1 MEMQFLW
8 DRNVVVA
15 NAIAWKL
22 KKGINMKT
30 FMLKKEDVKHKWYII
45 DAEGKN
51 LGKVAA
57 LAASVL
63 RGKNKP
69 TYTPHIACGDNVIII
84 NAEKVN
90 LTGNKL
96 DKKMYYNHSGYPGG
110 LRERT
115 ARTMIERYPVE
126 MVERAVKGMLPKNRL
141 GRQIYKQLFVYAGS
155 EHKHQAQ
162 KPESLEVR

>member
-1 MEMQFLW
+1 
-8 DRNVVVA
+8 
-15 NAIAWKL
+15 
-22 KKGINMKT
+22 MKT
-30 FMLKKEDVKHKWYII
+30 FMLKKEDVKHNWYVI
-45 DAEGKN
+45 DAEGQN

-69 TYTPHIACGDNVIII
+69 TYTPHVACGDNVIII

-115 ARTMIERYPVE
+115 ARIMIEKYPVE

-141 GRQIYKQLFVYAGS
+141 GRQIYRQLFVYAGS

-162 KPESLEVR
+162 KPERLEVR